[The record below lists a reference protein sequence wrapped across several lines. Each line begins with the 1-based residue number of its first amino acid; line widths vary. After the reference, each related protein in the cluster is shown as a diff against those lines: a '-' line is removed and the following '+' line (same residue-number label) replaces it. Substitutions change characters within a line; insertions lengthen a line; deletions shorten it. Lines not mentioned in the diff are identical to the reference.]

1 MAEIYLHGDNMERIG
16 LSVEE
21 GKLVMTLELPE
32 TSLKKTT
39 KRDEVQFYQTRPLRI
54 DPESQIFLMKFLEYA
69 NLAFQAAY
77 HTREIQKERQ
87 ISGPQIQKQTL
98 GFDMGQLL
106 QGIITGFD
114 QIINQIPKEQMKKM
128 FKKCREIAKELEEEE
143 TKE

>member
-39 KRDEVQFYQTRPLRI
+39 KRDKVQFYQTRPLRI
-54 DPESQIFLMKFLEYA
+54 DPEHQVFLMKFLEYA
-69 NLAFQAAY
+69 NMAAQVARQA
-77 HTREIQKERQ
+77 T
-87 ISGPQIQKQTL
+87 GPQIQKQTL

-106 QGIITGFD
+106 QGVITGFD
-114 QIINQIPKEQMKKM
+114 QILNNIPPEKLKEMAKKW
-128 FKKCREIAKELEEEE
+128 KKIIQELEEETDE
-143 TKE
+143 